1 MKKLNEEQKAEIKK
15 YYSAPNTLFGLL
27 ALIGAAGALL
37 ALIGIVCPFFSYNP
51 TVLDVTKRTVSF
63 FELPA
68 YAILGILFPVTAVML
83 TAFMPTLAVQENK
96 RRSGNII
103 LMLSLLCALL
113 TVVAIAIVEAAGIIG
128 YVIPEEDVELFTPVV
143 EDAGAIMFIVGG
155 ILFCVSTVC
164 AGILYKLC
172 LCGAFDVEKLI
183 LFNREKQTAAGRNN
197 PGSAAGGVQSELA
210 EWKKLP
216 DEGAITRGEYEEKKN
231 GILHGRTD
239 GSDWHA

>member
-1 MKKLNEEQKAEIKK
+1 M
-15 YYSAPNTLFGLL
+15 
-27 ALIGAAGALL
+27 
-37 ALIGIVCPFFSYNP
+37 
-51 TVLDVTKRTVSF
+51 
-63 FELPA
+63 
-68 YAILGILFPVTAVML
+68 TAVVL

-183 LFNREKQTAAGRNN
+183 LFNREKQTAAVQNN

-239 GSDWHA
+239 SSDWHA